1 MNIRLALSPL
11 ALAIGGALT
20 AVATVSNV
28 MAAEEITV
36 DETLQVIGHQ
46 YEGYAEHMPQS
57 GTKTD
62 VEWLDVPQ
70 AVSVVTKTEMED
82 RGAVRLVDAL
92 DGVAGVNNTLG
103 EGSRDQFVIRGFDAL
118 NDMYRDGM
126 RDDGTLQSYRSLANI
141 ERVEVVK
148 GPAGA
153 LYGRGSAGGII
164 NLVTKRANGDNFT
177 HVNGSVGSNNLF
189 VGQVDSSMA
198 LSDKVSGRINVESR
212 QSDSYVDHVDSND
225 FFIAPTIRVL
235 PADGHTIDLDV
246 EYAHQE
252 LVPYR
257 GVPSKNGKPVD
268 VSESTFYGGTNDY
281 QESDSIRVGFNYE
294 WLLNSEW
301 AWTNRAAYN
310 HIELEQ
316 KGTRQDKMAV
326 TGNEVKQTVNN
337 LGYDPRT
344 TTTLQSEL
352 VWETGSNQMMIG
364 ADYNQVNIDLISA
377 LVRDQDLPPKDI
389 YNPVAGPT
397 PNPGFKPSRDNT
409 TTTTGIYIQDV
420 YTFGDLSVIGNV
432 RYDSM
437 ELEQQK
443 AGSAKENLDD
453 DKVSYRGGL
462 VYRINDD
469 MSVYASLA
477 RSWQLPYSGIY
488 INPKLAEFFHTDLK
502 EIGAKAYLL
511 DNALMLNAAVFQID
525 QEQPET
531 NIDGDVVNKIEA
543 RHQGIELEAR
553 GQFTEQWDISVGY
566 SYLDAENKETGKKP
580 NDVSDHLFS
589 LWSTY
594 QLDDNW
600 RLGGG
605 VKYVGDRYAG
615 NDEAVALGDYTTVDL
630 MAAYTTGRH
639 KVQANA
645 YNVLNEKYIL
655 GATNGTSGTNQ
666 IGYGAPAEFMLSY
679 GYQF

>member
-1 MNIRLALSPL
+1 MNKLLTLTPL
-11 ALAIGGALT
+11 AVAIGSSLVVPS
-20 AVATVSNV
+20 AVAS
-28 MAAEEITV
+28 EETNSTPSAT
-36 DETLQVIGHQ
+36 ETIQVYGHQ

-70 AVSVVTKTEMED
+70 AVSVVTKTEMQD

-103 EGSRDQFVIRGFDAL
+103 EGSRDQFMIRGFDSL

-126 RDDGTLQSYRSLANI
+126 RDDGTLQSYRSLANV
-141 ERVEVVK
+141 ERVEIVK

-177 HVNGSVGSNNLF
+177 HVKGSVGSNSQY

-198 LSDKVSGRINVESR
+198 FSDKVNGRINLEYR
-212 QSDSYVDHVDSND
+212 QADSYVDHVDSND

-235 PADGHTIDLDV
+235 PADGHTIDIDV

-268 VSESTFYGGTNDY
+268 LPVSTYFGGTNDY
-281 QESDSIRVGFNYE
+281 QESDSLRVAVDYE
-294 WLLNSEW
+294 WRLNDQW
-301 AWTNRAAYN
+301 VWNNRAAFN

-316 KGTRQDKMAV
+316 KGTRQGKV
-326 TGNEVKQTVNN
+326 TGNEVSQTVNN
-337 LGYDPRT
+337 FGYDPRT

-352 VWETGSNQMMIG
+352 IWETNDNQLMLG
-364 ADYNQVNIDLISA
+364 ADFNQIDIDLTLAS
-377 LVRDQDLPPKDI
+377 DKTLPPQNI
-389 YNPVAGPT
+389 YNPVVGPT
-397 PNPGFKPSRDNT
+397 PDPGFKPFRDNT
-409 TTTTGIYIQDV
+409 TTTTGVYVQDV
-420 YTFGDLSVIGNV
+420 YTWGDLSLIGNV

-437 ELEQQK
+437 DLEQQK
-443 AGSAKENLDD
+443 AGAGKEKLDD
-453 DKVSYRGGL
+453 DKVSYRTGL
-462 VYRINDD
+462 VYRINYDT
-469 MSVYASLA
+469 SVYASLA
-477 RSWQLPYSGIY
+477 RSWQLPYAGIY

-502 EIGAKAYLL
+502 EVGAKAYLL
-511 DNALMLNAAVFQID
+511 DNALMLNAALFQID
-525 QEQPET
+525 QEQPQT
-531 NIDGDVVNKIEA
+531 NVDGDVIDKIEV

-553 GQFTEQWDISVGY
+553 GQITKQWDISVGY
-566 SYLDAENKETGKKP
+566 SYLDAEDKATGKKP

-639 KVQANA
+639 KIQANA
-645 YNVLNEKYIL
+645 YNILDEKYIL
-655 GATNGTSGTNQ
+655 GATNGTSGLNQ

>member
-1 MNIRLALSPL
+1 MNIRMPLSPL
-11 ALAIGGALT
+11 ALAIGGVLASVTVVPAVT
-20 AVATVSNV
+20 AKEQVVA
-28 MAAEEITV
+28 

-164 NLVTKRANGDNFT
+164 NLVIKRANGDNFT
-177 HVNGSVGSNNLF
+177 SVKGSVGSNSQF
-189 VGQVDSSMA
+189 VGQLDSSMA
-198 LSDKVSGRINVESR
+198 FSDKVNGRINVEHR
-212 QSDSYVDHVDSND
+212 QADSYVDHVDSND
-225 FFIAPTIRVL
+225 FFIAPTIRVM
-235 PADGHTIDLDV
+235 PSDGHTIDLDV

-257 GVPSKNGKPVD
+257 GVPSKDGKPVD

-281 QESDSIRVGFNYE
+281 QESDSLRVAINYE
-294 WLLNSEW
+294 WRLNSDW
-301 AWTNRAAYN
+301 VWTNRAAYN

-316 KGTRQDKMAV
+316 KGTRQGTV
-326 TGNEVKQTVNN
+326 TGDQVSQTVNN
-337 LGYDPRT
+337 FGYDPRT

-352 VWETGSNQMMIG
+352 VWETDTNQMMIG
-364 ADYNQVNIDLISA
+364 ADFNQINIDLVLAS
-377 LVRDQDLPPKDI
+377 DKTLPSQDI
-389 YNPVAGPT
+389 YNPVVGPT
-397 PNPGFKPSRDNT
+397 PDPGFKPFRDNT
-409 TTTTGIYIQDV
+409 TTTTGVYVQDV
-420 YTFGDLSVIGNV
+420 YTLGDLSLIGNV

-453 DKVSYRGGL
+453 NKVSYRGGL
-462 VYRINDD
+462 VYRLTDD

-488 INPKLAEFFHTDLK
+488 INPKLAEFFHTDLQ

-511 DNALMLNAAVFQID
+511 DNALMLNAAIFQID
-525 QEQPET
+525 QEQPQTDT
-531 NIDGDVVNKIEA
+531 NGDVISKIEA
-543 RHQGIELEAR
+543 RHKGIELEAR
-553 GQFTEQWDISVGY
+553 GQITTQWDVSVGY
-566 SYLDAENKETGKKP
+566 SYLDAEDKDTGKKP

-594 QLDDNW
+594 QLDENW

-615 NDEAVALGDYTTVDL
+615 NNEAVALGDYTTVDL

-645 YNVLNEKYIL
+645 YNIFDEKYIL

>member
-28 MAAEEITV
+28 MAAEEVTV

-126 RDDGTLQSYRSLANI
+126 RDDGTLQSYLSLANI

-198 LSDKVSGRINVESR
+198 FSDKVSGRINVESR

-235 PADGHTIDLDV
+235 PAEGHTIDLDV

-281 QESDSIRVGFNYE
+281 QESDSIRVGVNYE

-316 KGTRQDKMAV
+316 KGTRQGTV
-326 TGNEVKQTVNN
+326 TGDQVSQTVNN
-337 LGYDPRT
+337 FGYDPRT

-352 VWETGSNQMMIG
+352 VWETDSNQMMIG
-364 ADYNQVNIDLISA
+364 ADYNQINIDLTLAS
-377 LVRDQDLPPKDI
+377 DKTLPSKDI

-397 PNPGFKPSRDNT
+397 PDPGFKPFRDNT
-409 TTTTGIYIQDV
+409 TTTTGVYIQDV

-453 DKVSYRGGL
+453 NKASYRGGL
-462 VYRINDD
+462 VYRLNND

-502 EIGAKAYLL
+502 EVGAKAYLL

-645 YNVLNEKYIL
+645 YNVLNEEYIL

>member
-1 MNIRLALSPL
+1 MNNLLTLTPL
-11 ALAIGGALT
+11 AVAISSSLVVPS
-20 AVATVSNV
+20 AVAT
-28 MAAEEITV
+28 EEPNLTSSAT
-36 DETLQVIGHQ
+36 ETIHIYGHQ

-70 AVSVVTKTEMED
+70 AVSVVTKTEMQD

-103 EGSRDQFVIRGFDAL
+103 EGSRDQFMIRGFDSL

-126 RDDGTLQSYRSLANI
+126 RDDGTLQSYRSLANV
-141 ERVEVVK
+141 ERVEIVK

-164 NLVTKRANGDNFT
+164 NLVTKRATGKKFT
-177 HVNGSVGSNNLF
+177 HVKGSVGSNSQY
-189 VGQVDSSMA
+189 VGQLDNSMVF
-198 LSDKVSGRINVESR
+198 SDKLNGRINLEYR
-212 QSDSYVDHVDSND
+212 QADSYVDHVDSND

-235 PADGHTIDLDV
+235 PAKDHTIDIDV

-268 VSESTFYGGTNDY
+268 LPITSYFGGTNDY
-281 QESDSIRVGFNYE
+281 QELDSLRVAVDYKWRLNDQWE
-294 WLLNSEW
+294 WN
-301 AWTNRAAYN
+301 NRAAFN

-316 KGTRQDKMAV
+316 KGTRQGKV
-326 TGNEVKQTVNN
+326 TSNEVSQTVNN
-337 LGYDPRT
+337 FGYDPRT

-352 VWETGSNQMMIG
+352 VWETNDNQLMLG
-364 ADYNQVNIDLISA
+364 ADFNQINIDLTLA
-377 LVRDQDLPPKDI
+377 NDKTLPPQNI
-389 YNPVAGPT
+389 YNPVVGPT
-397 PNPGFKPSRDNT
+397 PDPGFKAFRDNT
-409 TTTTGIYIQDV
+409 TTTTGVYVQDV
-420 YTFGDLSVIGNV
+420 YMWGDLSLIGNI

-437 ELEQQK
+437 DLEQQK
-443 AGSAKENLDD
+443 AGAGKDKLDD
-453 DKVSYRGGL
+453 DKVSYRAGL
-462 VYRINDD
+462 VYRINYDT
-469 MSVYASLA
+469 SVYASLA
-477 RSWQLPYSGIY
+477 RSWQLPYAGTFID
-488 INPKLAEFFHTDLK
+488 PKLAEFFHTDLR
-502 EIGAKAYLL
+502 EVGAKAYLL
-511 DNALMLNAAVFQID
+511 DNALMLNTALFQID
-525 QEQPET
+525 QAQPQT
-531 NIDGDVVNKIEA
+531 NVDGDVIDKIEV

-553 GQFTEQWDISVGY
+553 GQITKQWNISVGY
-566 SYLDAENKETGKKP
+566 SYLDAEDKATSKKP
-580 NDVSDHLFS
+580 NDVSEQLFS

-615 NDEAVALGDYTTVDL
+615 NDEAVALGDYTTMDL
-630 MAAYTTGRH
+630 MVAYTSGRH
-639 KVQANA
+639 KIQVNA
-645 YNVLNEKYIL
+645 YNILDEKYIL
-655 GATNGTSGTNQ
+655 GATNGTSGLNQ

-679 GYQF
+679 GYQL

>member
-1 MNIRLALSPL
+1 MNKLLTLTPL
-11 ALAIGGALT
+11 AVAIGSSLVVPS
-20 AVATVSNV
+20 AVAS
-28 MAAEEITV
+28 EETNSTPSAT
-36 DETLQVIGHQ
+36 ETIQVYGHQ

-70 AVSVVTKTEMED
+70 AVSVVTKTEMQD

-103 EGSRDQFVIRGFDAL
+103 EGSRDQFMIRGFDSL

-126 RDDGTLQSYRSLANI
+126 RDDGTLQSYRSLANV
-141 ERVEVVK
+141 ERVEIVK

-164 NLVTKRANGDNFT
+164 NLVTKRANGENFT
-177 HVNGSVGSNNLF
+177 HVKGSVGSNSQY

-198 LSDKVSGRINVESR
+198 FSDKVNGRINLEYR
-212 QSDSYVDHVDSND
+212 QADSYVDHVDSND

-235 PADGHTIDLDV
+235 PADGHTIDIDV

-268 VSESTFYGGTNDY
+268 LPVSTYFGGTNDY
-281 QESDSIRVGFNYE
+281 QESDSLRVAVDYE
-294 WLLNSEW
+294 WRLNDQW
-301 AWTNRAAYN
+301 VWNNRAAFN

-316 KGTRQDKMAV
+316 KGTRQGKV
-326 TGNEVKQTVNN
+326 TGNEVSQTVNN
-337 LGYDPRT
+337 FGYDPRT

-352 VWETGSNQMMIG
+352 IWETNDNQLMLG
-364 ADYNQVNIDLISA
+364 ADFNQIDIDLTLAS
-377 LVRDQDLPPKDI
+377 DKTLPPQNI
-389 YNPVAGPT
+389 YNPVVGPT
-397 PNPGFKPSRDNT
+397 PDPGFKPFRDNT
-409 TTTTGIYIQDV
+409 TTTTGVYVQDV
-420 YTFGDLSVIGNV
+420 YTWGDLSVIGNV

-443 AGSAKENLDD
+443 AGSGKEKLDD
-453 DKVSYRGGL
+453 DKVSYRAGL
-462 VYRINDD
+462 VYRINYDT
-469 MSVYASLA
+469 SVYASLA
-477 RSWQLPYSGIY
+477 RSWQLPYAGIY

-502 EIGAKAYLL
+502 EVGAKAYLL
-511 DNALMLNAAVFQID
+511 DNALMMNAALFQID
-525 QEQPET
+525 QEQPQT
-531 NIDGDVVNKIEA
+531 NVDGDVIDKIEV

-553 GQFTEQWDISVGY
+553 GQITKQWDISVGY
-566 SYLDAENKETGKKP
+566 SYLDAEDKATGKKP

-639 KVQANA
+639 KIQANA
-645 YNVLNEKYIL
+645 YNILDEKYIL
-655 GATNGTSGTNQ
+655 GATNGTSGLNQ

>member
-1 MNIRLALSPL
+1 MNKLLTLTPL
-11 ALAIGGALT
+11 AVAIGSSLVVPS
-20 AVATVSNV
+20 AVAS
-28 MAAEEITV
+28 EETNSTPSAT
-36 DETLQVIGHQ
+36 ETIQVYGHQ

-70 AVSVVTKTEMED
+70 AVSVVTKTEMQD

-103 EGSRDQFVIRGFDAL
+103 EGSRDQFMIRGFDSL

-126 RDDGTLQSYRSLANI
+126 RDDGTLQSYRSLANV
-141 ERVEVVK
+141 ERVEIVK

-177 HVNGSVGSNNLF
+177 HVKGSVGSNSQY

-198 LSDKVSGRINVESR
+198 FSDKVNGRINLEYR
-212 QSDSYVDHVDSND
+212 QADSYVDHVDSND

-235 PADGHTIDLDV
+235 PADGHTIDIDV

-268 VSESTFYGGTNDY
+268 LLVSTYFGGTNDY
-281 QESDSIRVGFNYE
+281 QESDSLRVAVDYE
-294 WLLNSEW
+294 WRLNDQW
-301 AWTNRAAYN
+301 VWNNRAAFN

-316 KGTRQDKMAV
+316 KGTRQGKV
-326 TGNEVKQTVNN
+326 TGNEVAQTVNN
-337 LGYDPRT
+337 FGYDPRT

-352 VWETGSNQMMIG
+352 IWETNDNQLMLG
-364 ADYNQVNIDLISA
+364 ADFNQIDIDLTLAS
-377 LVRDQDLPPKDI
+377 DKTLPPQNI
-389 YNPVAGPT
+389 YNPVVGPT
-397 PNPGFKPSRDNT
+397 PDPGFKPFRDNT
-409 TTTTGIYIQDV
+409 TTTTGVYVQDV
-420 YTFGDLSVIGNV
+420 YTWGDLSVIGNV

-443 AGSAKENLDD
+443 AGSGKEKLDD
-453 DKVSYRGGL
+453 DKVSYRAGL
-462 VYRINDD
+462 VYRINYGT
-469 MSVYASLA
+469 SVYASLA
-477 RSWQLPYSGIY
+477 RSWQLPYAGIY

-502 EIGAKAYLL
+502 EVGAKAYLL
-511 DNALMLNAAVFQID
+511 DNALMLNAALFQID
-525 QEQPET
+525 QEQPQT
-531 NIDGDVVNKIEA
+531 NVDGDVIDKIEV

-553 GQFTEQWDISVGY
+553 GQITKQWDISVGY
-566 SYLDAENKETGKKP
+566 SYLDAEDKATGKKP

-639 KVQANA
+639 KIQANA
-645 YNVLNEKYIL
+645 YNILDEKYIL
-655 GATNGTSGTNQ
+655 GATNGTSGLNQ

>member
-1 MNIRLALSPL
+1 MNKLLTLTPL
-11 ALAIGGALT
+11 AVAIGSSLVVPS
-20 AVATVSNV
+20 AVAS
-28 MAAEEITV
+28 EETNSTLSAI
-36 DETLQVIGHQ
+36 ETIQVYGHQ

-70 AVSVVTKTEMED
+70 AVSVVTKTEMQD

-103 EGSRDQFVIRGFDAL
+103 EGSRDQFMIRGFDSL

-126 RDDGTLQSYRSLANI
+126 RDDGTLQSYRSLANV
-141 ERVEVVK
+141 ERVEIVK

-164 NLVTKRANGDNFT
+164 NLVTKRANGENFT
-177 HVNGSVGSNNLF
+177 HVKGRVGSNSQY

-198 LSDKVSGRINVESR
+198 FSDKVNGRINLEYR
-212 QSDSYVDHVDSND
+212 QADSYVDHVDSND

-235 PADGHTIDLDV
+235 PADGHTIDIDV

-268 VSESTFYGGTNDY
+268 LPVSTYFGGTNDY
-281 QESDSIRVGFNYE
+281 QESDSLRVAVDYE
-294 WLLNSEW
+294 WRLNDQW
-301 AWTNRAAYN
+301 VWNNRAAFN

-316 KGTRQDKMAV
+316 KGTRQGKV
-326 TGNEVKQTVNN
+326 TGNEVSQTVNN
-337 LGYDPRT
+337 FGYDPRT

-352 VWETGSNQMMIG
+352 IWETNDNQLMLG
-364 ADYNQVNIDLISA
+364 ADFNQIDIDLTLAS
-377 LVRDQDLPPKDI
+377 DKTLPPQNI
-389 YNPVAGPT
+389 YNPVVGPT
-397 PNPGFKPSRDNT
+397 PDPGFKPFRDNT
-409 TTTTGIYIQDV
+409 TTTTGVYVQDV
-420 YTFGDLSVIGNV
+420 YTWGDLSVIGNV

-437 ELEQQK
+437 DLEQQK
-443 AGSAKENLDD
+443 AGAGKEKLDD
-453 DKVSYRGGL
+453 DKVSYRAGL
-462 VYRINDD
+462 VYRINYDT
-469 MSVYASLA
+469 SVYASLA
-477 RSWQLPYSGIY
+477 RSWQLPYAGIY

-502 EIGAKAYLL
+502 EVGAKAYLL
-511 DNALMLNAAVFQID
+511 DNALMLNAALFQID
-525 QEQPET
+525 QEQPQT
-531 NIDGDVVNKIEA
+531 NVDGDVIDKIEV

-553 GQFTEQWDISVGY
+553 GQITKQWDISVGY
-566 SYLDAENKETGKKP
+566 SYLDAEDKATGKKP

-639 KVQANA
+639 KIQANA
-645 YNVLNEKYIL
+645 YNILDEKYIL
-655 GATNGTSGTNQ
+655 GATNGTSGLNQ

>member
-1 MNIRLALSPL
+1 MNKLLTLTPL
-11 ALAIGGALT
+11 AVAIGSSLVVPS
-20 AVATVSNV
+20 AVAS
-28 MAAEEITV
+28 EETNSTPSAT
-36 DETLQVIGHQ
+36 ETIQVYGHQ

-70 AVSVVTKTEMED
+70 AVSVVTKTEMQD

-103 EGSRDQFVIRGFDAL
+103 EGSRDQFMIRGFDSL

-126 RDDGTLQSYRSLANI
+126 RDDGTLQSYRSLANV
-141 ERVEVVK
+141 ERVEIVK

-177 HVNGSVGSNNLF
+177 HVKGSVGSNSQY

-198 LSDKVSGRINVESR
+198 FSDKVNGRINLEYR
-212 QSDSYVDHVDSND
+212 QADSYVDHVDSND

-235 PADGHTIDLDV
+235 PADGHTIDIDV

-268 VSESTFYGGTNDY
+268 LPVSTYFGGTNDY
-281 QESDSIRVGFNYE
+281 QESDSLRVAVDYE
-294 WLLNSEW
+294 WRLNDQW
-301 AWTNRAAYN
+301 VWNNRAAFN

-316 KGTRQDKMAV
+316 KGTRQGKV
-326 TGNEVKQTVNN
+326 TGNEVSQTVNN
-337 LGYDPRT
+337 FGYDPRT

-352 VWETGSNQMMIG
+352 IWETNDNQLMLG
-364 ADYNQVNIDLISA
+364 ADFNQIDIDLTLAS
-377 LVRDQDLPPKDI
+377 DKTLPPQNI
-389 YNPVAGPT
+389 YNPVVGPT
-397 PNPGFKPSRDNT
+397 PDPGFKPFRDNT
-409 TTTTGIYIQDV
+409 TTTTGVYVQDV
-420 YTFGDLSVIGNV
+420 YTWGDLSLIGNV

-443 AGSAKENLDD
+443 AGSGKEKLDD
-453 DKVSYRGGL
+453 DKVSYRAGL
-462 VYRINDD
+462 VYRINYDT
-469 MSVYASLA
+469 SVYASLA
-477 RSWQLPYSGIY
+477 RSWQLPYAGIY

-502 EIGAKAYLL
+502 EVGAKAYLL
-511 DNALMLNAAVFQID
+511 DNALMLNAALFQID
-525 QEQPET
+525 QEQPQT
-531 NIDGDVVNKIEA
+531 NVDGDVIDKIEV

-553 GQFTEQWDISVGY
+553 GQITKQWDISVGY
-566 SYLDAENKETGKKP
+566 SYLDASDKATGKKP

-639 KVQANA
+639 KIQANA
-645 YNVLNEKYIL
+645 YNILDEKYIL
-655 GATNGTSGTNQ
+655 GATNGTSGLNQ

>member
-20 AVATVSNV
+20 VVATVSNV
-28 MAAEEITV
+28 MAAEEVTV

-235 PADGHTIDLDV
+235 PAEGHTIDLDV

-281 QESDSIRVGFNYE
+281 QESDSIRVGVNYE

-316 KGTRQDKMAV
+316 KGTRQGTV
-326 TGNEVKQTVNN
+326 TGNEVSQTVNN
-337 LGYDPRT
+337 FGYDPRT

-352 VWETGSNQMMIG
+352 VWETDSNQMMIG
-364 ADYNQVNIDLISA
+364 ADYNQINIDLTLAS
-377 LVRDQDLPPKDI
+377 DKTLPPKDI

-397 PNPGFKPSRDNT
+397 PDPGFKPFRDNT
-409 TTTTGIYIQDV
+409 TTTTGVYIQDV

-462 VYRINDD
+462 VYRINND

-566 SYLDAENKETGKKP
+566 SYLDAENKETDKKP

>member
-1 MNIRLALSPL
+1 MNKLLTLTPL
-11 ALAIGGALT
+11 AVAIGSSLVVPS
-20 AVATVSNV
+20 AVAS
-28 MAAEEITV
+28 EETNSTPSAT
-36 DETLQVIGHQ
+36 ETIQVYGHQ

-70 AVSVVTKTEMED
+70 AVSVVTKTEMQD

-103 EGSRDQFVIRGFDAL
+103 EGSRDQFMIRGFDSL

-126 RDDGTLQSYRSLANI
+126 RDDGTLQSYRSLANV
-141 ERVEVVK
+141 ERVEIVK

-177 HVNGSVGSNNLF
+177 HVKGSVGSNSQY

-198 LSDKVSGRINVESR
+198 FSDKVNGRINLEYR
-212 QSDSYVDHVDSND
+212 QADSYVDHVDSND

-235 PADGHTIDLDV
+235 PADGHTIDIDV

-268 VSESTFYGGTNDY
+268 LPVSTYFGGTNDY
-281 QESDSIRVGFNYE
+281 QESDSLRVAVDYE
-294 WLLNSEW
+294 WRLSDQWVWN
-301 AWTNRAAYN
+301 NRAAFN

-316 KGTRQDKMAV
+316 KGTRQGKV
-326 TGNEVKQTVNN
+326 TGNEVSQTVNN
-337 LGYDPRT
+337 FGYDPRT

-352 VWETGSNQMMIG
+352 IWETNDNQLMLG
-364 ADYNQVNIDLISA
+364 ADFNQIDIDLTLAS
-377 LVRDQDLPPKDI
+377 DKTLPPQNI
-389 YNPVAGPT
+389 YNPVVGST
-397 PNPGFKPSRDNT
+397 PDPGFKPFRDNT
-409 TTTTGIYIQDV
+409 TTTTGVYVQDV
-420 YTFGDLSVIGNV
+420 YTWGDLSLIGNV

-443 AGSAKENLDD
+443 AGSGKEKLDD
-453 DKVSYRGGL
+453 DKVSYRAGL
-462 VYRINDD
+462 VYRINYDT
-469 MSVYASLA
+469 SVYASLA
-477 RSWQLPYSGIY
+477 RSWQLPYAGIY

-502 EIGAKAYLL
+502 EVGAKAYLL
-511 DNALMLNAAVFQID
+511 DNALMLNAALFQID
-525 QEQPET
+525 QEQPQT
-531 NIDGDVVNKIEA
+531 NVDGDVIGKIEV

-553 GQFTEQWDISVGY
+553 GQITKQWDISVGY
-566 SYLDAENKETGKKP
+566 SYLDAEDKATGKKP

-639 KVQANA
+639 KIQANA
-645 YNVLNEKYIL
+645 YNILDEKYIL
-655 GATNGTSGTNQ
+655 GATNGTSGLNQ

>member
-1 MNIRLALSPL
+1 MNKLLTLTPL
-11 ALAIGGALT
+11 AVAIGSSLVVPS
-20 AVATVSNV
+20 AVAS
-28 MAAEEITV
+28 EETNSTPSAT
-36 DETLQVIGHQ
+36 ETIQVYGHQ

-70 AVSVVTKTEMED
+70 AVSVVTKTEMQD

-103 EGSRDQFVIRGFDAL
+103 EGSRDQFMIRGFDSL

-126 RDDGTLQSYRSLANI
+126 RDDGTLQSYRSLANV
-141 ERVEVVK
+141 ERVEIVK

-164 NLVTKRANGDNFT
+164 NLVTKRANGENFT
-177 HVNGSVGSNNLF
+177 HVKGSVGSNSQY

-198 LSDKVSGRINVESR
+198 FSDKVNGRINLEYR
-212 QSDSYVDHVDSND
+212 QADSYVDHVDSND

-235 PADGHTIDLDV
+235 PADGHTIDIDV

-268 VSESTFYGGTNDY
+268 LPVSTYFGGTNDY
-281 QESDSIRVGFNYE
+281 QESDSLRVAVDYE
-294 WLLNSEW
+294 WRLNDQW
-301 AWTNRAAYN
+301 VWNNRAAFN

-316 KGTRQDKMAV
+316 KGTRQGKV
-326 TGNEVKQTVNN
+326 TGNEVSQTVNN
-337 LGYDPRT
+337 FGYDPRT

-352 VWETGSNQMMIG
+352 IWETNDNQLMLG
-364 ADYNQVNIDLISA
+364 ADFNQIDIDLTLAS
-377 LVRDQDLPPKDI
+377 DKMLPPQNI
-389 YNPVAGPT
+389 YNPVVGPT
-397 PNPGFKPSRDNT
+397 PDPGFKPFRDNT
-409 TTTTGIYIQDV
+409 TTTTGVYVQDV
-420 YTFGDLSVIGNV
+420 YTWGDLSVIGNV

-437 ELEQQK
+437 DLEQQK
-443 AGSAKENLDD
+443 AGAGKEKLDD
-453 DKVSYRGGL
+453 DKVSYRTGL
-462 VYRINDD
+462 VYRINYDT
-469 MSVYASLA
+469 SVYASLA
-477 RSWQLPYSGIY
+477 RSWQLPYAGIY

-502 EIGAKAYLL
+502 EVGAKAYLL
-511 DNALMLNAAVFQID
+511 DNALMLNAALFQID
-525 QEQPET
+525 QEQPQT
-531 NIDGDVVNKIEA
+531 NVDGDVIDKIEV

-553 GQFTEQWDISVGY
+553 GQITKQWDISVGY
-566 SYLDAENKETGKKP
+566 SYLDAEDKATGKKP

-639 KVQANA
+639 KIQANA
-645 YNVLNEKYIL
+645 YNILDEKYIL
-655 GATNGTSGTNQ
+655 GATNGTSGLNQ

>member
-1 MNIRLALSPL
+1 MNKLLTLTPL
-11 ALAIGGALT
+11 AVAIGSSLVVPS
-20 AVATVSNV
+20 AVAS
-28 MAAEEITV
+28 EETNSTPSAT
-36 DETLQVIGHQ
+36 ETIQVYGHQ

-70 AVSVVTKTEMED
+70 AVSVVTKTEMQD

-103 EGSRDQFVIRGFDAL
+103 EGSRDQFMIRGFDSL

-126 RDDGTLQSYRSLANI
+126 RDDGTLQSYRSLANV
-141 ERVEVVK
+141 ERVEIVK
-148 GPAGA
+148 GSAGA

-164 NLVTKRANGDNFT
+164 NLVTKRANGENFT
-177 HVNGSVGSNNLF
+177 HVKGSVGSNSQY

-198 LSDKVSGRINVESR
+198 FSDKVNGRINLEYR
-212 QSDSYVDHVDSND
+212 QADSYVDHVDSND

-235 PADGHTIDLDV
+235 PADGHTIDIDV

-268 VSESTFYGGTNDY
+268 LPVSTYFGGTNDY
-281 QESDSIRVGFNYE
+281 QESDSLRVAVDYE
-294 WLLNSEW
+294 WRLNDQW
-301 AWTNRAAYN
+301 VWNNRAAFN

-316 KGTRQDKMAV
+316 KGTRQGKV
-326 TGNEVKQTVNN
+326 TGNEVSQTVNN
-337 LGYDPRT
+337 FGYDPRT

-352 VWETGSNQMMIG
+352 IWETNDNQLMLG
-364 ADYNQVNIDLISA
+364 ADFNQIDIDLTLAS
-377 LVRDQDLPPKDI
+377 DKTLPPQNI
-389 YNPVAGPT
+389 YNPVVGPT
-397 PNPGFKPSRDNT
+397 PDPGFKPFRDNT
-409 TTTTGIYIQDV
+409 TTTTGVYVQDV
-420 YTFGDLSVIGNV
+420 YTWGDLSVIGNV

-443 AGSAKENLDD
+443 AGSGKEKLDD
-453 DKVSYRGGL
+453 DKVSYRAGL
-462 VYRINDD
+462 VYRINYDT
-469 MSVYASLA
+469 SVYASLA
-477 RSWQLPYSGIY
+477 RSWQLPYAGIY

-502 EIGAKAYLL
+502 EVGTKAYLL
-511 DNALMLNAAVFQID
+511 DNALMLNAALFQID
-525 QEQPET
+525 QEQPQT
-531 NIDGDVVNKIEA
+531 NVDGDVIDKIEV

-553 GQFTEQWDISVGY
+553 GQITKQWDISVGY
-566 SYLDAENKETGKKP
+566 SYLDAEDKATGKKP

-639 KVQANA
+639 KIQANA
-645 YNVLNEKYIL
+645 YNILDEKYIL
-655 GATNGTSGTNQ
+655 GATNGTSGLNQ

>member
-1 MNIRLALSPL
+1 MNKLLTLTPL
-11 ALAIGGALT
+11 AVAIGSSLVVLS
-20 AVATVSNV
+20 AVAS
-28 MAAEEITV
+28 EETNSTPSAT
-36 DETLQVIGHQ
+36 ETIQVYGHQ

-70 AVSVVTKTEMED
+70 AVSVVTKTEMQD

-103 EGSRDQFVIRGFDAL
+103 EGSRDQFMIRGFDSL

-126 RDDGTLQSYRSLANI
+126 RDDGTLQSYRSLANV
-141 ERVEVVK
+141 ERVEIVK

-177 HVNGSVGSNNLF
+177 HVKGSVGSNSQY

-198 LSDKVSGRINVESR
+198 FSDKVNGRINLEYR
-212 QSDSYVDHVDSND
+212 QADSYVDHVDSND

-235 PADGHTIDLDV
+235 PADGHTIDIDV

-268 VSESTFYGGTNDY
+268 LPVSTYFGGTNDY
-281 QESDSIRVGFNYE
+281 QESDSLRVAVDYE
-294 WLLNSEW
+294 WRLNDQW
-301 AWTNRAAYN
+301 VWNNRAAFN

-316 KGTRQDKMAV
+316 KGTRQGKV
-326 TGNEVKQTVNN
+326 TGNEVSQTVNN
-337 LGYDPRT
+337 FGYDPRT

-352 VWETGSNQMMIG
+352 IWETNDNQLMLG
-364 ADYNQVNIDLISA
+364 ADFNQIDIDLTLAS
-377 LVRDQDLPPKDI
+377 DKTLPPQNI
-389 YNPVAGPT
+389 YNPVVGPT
-397 PNPGFKPSRDNT
+397 PDPGFKPFRDNT
-409 TTTTGIYIQDV
+409 TTTTGVYVQDV
-420 YTFGDLSVIGNV
+420 YTWGDLSLIGNV

-443 AGSAKENLDD
+443 AGSGKEKLDD
-453 DKVSYRGGL
+453 DKVSYRAGL
-462 VYRINDD
+462 VYRINYDT
-469 MSVYASLA
+469 SVYASLA
-477 RSWQLPYSGIY
+477 RSWQLPYAGIY

-502 EIGAKAYLL
+502 EVGAKAYLL
-511 DNALMLNAAVFQID
+511 DNALMLNAALFQID
-525 QEQPET
+525 QEQPQT
-531 NIDGDVVNKIEA
+531 NVDGDVIDKIEV

-553 GQFTEQWDISVGY
+553 GQITKQWDISVGY
-566 SYLDAENKETGKKP
+566 SYLDAEDKATGKKP

-639 KVQANA
+639 KIQANA
-645 YNVLNEKYIL
+645 YNILDEKYIL
-655 GATNGTSGTNQ
+655 GATNGTSGLNQ

>member
-1 MNIRLALSPL
+1 MNKLLTLTPL
-11 ALAIGGALT
+11 AVAIGSSLVVPS
-20 AVATVSNV
+20 AVAS
-28 MAAEEITV
+28 EETNSTPSAT
-36 DETLQVIGHQ
+36 ETIQVYGHQ

-70 AVSVVTKTEMED
+70 AVSVVTKTEMQD

-103 EGSRDQFVIRGFDAL
+103 EGSRDQFMIRGFDSL

-126 RDDGTLQSYRSLANI
+126 RDDGTLQSYRSLANV
-141 ERVEVVK
+141 ERVEIVK

-164 NLVTKRANGDNFT
+164 NLVTKRANGENFT
-177 HVNGSVGSNNLF
+177 HVKGSVGSNSQY

-198 LSDKVSGRINVESR
+198 FSDKVNGRINLEYR
-212 QSDSYVDHVDSND
+212 QADSYVDHVDSND

-235 PADGHTIDLDV
+235 PADGHTIDIDV

-268 VSESTFYGGTNDY
+268 LPVSTYFGGTNDY
-281 QESDSIRVGFNYE
+281 QESDSLRVAVDYE
-294 WLLNSEW
+294 WRLNDQW
-301 AWTNRAAYN
+301 VWNNRAAFN

-316 KGTRQDKMAV
+316 KGTRQGKV
-326 TGNEVKQTVNN
+326 TGNEVSQTVNN
-337 LGYDPRT
+337 FGYDPRT

-352 VWETGSNQMMIG
+352 IWETNDNQLMLG
-364 ADYNQVNIDLISA
+364 ADFNQIDIDLTLAS
-377 LVRDQDLPPKDI
+377 DKTLPPQNI
-389 YNPVAGPT
+389 YNPVVGPT
-397 PNPGFKPSRDNT
+397 PDPGFKPFRDNT
-409 TTTTGIYIQDV
+409 TTTTGVYVQDV
-420 YTFGDLSVIGNV
+420 YTWGDLSLIGNV

-443 AGSAKENLDD
+443 AGSGKEKLDD
-453 DKVSYRGGL
+453 DKVSYRAGL
-462 VYRINDD
+462 VYRINYDT
-469 MSVYASLA
+469 SVYASLA
-477 RSWQLPYSGIY
+477 RSWQLPYAGIY

-502 EIGAKAYLL
+502 EVGAKAYLL
-511 DNALMLNAAVFQID
+511 DNALMLNAALFQID
-525 QEQPET
+525 QEQPQT
-531 NIDGDVVNKIEA
+531 NVDGDVIDKIEV

-553 GQFTEQWDISVGY
+553 GQITKQWDISVGY
-566 SYLDAENKETGKKP
+566 SYLDAEDEATGKKP

-639 KVQANA
+639 KIQANA
-645 YNVLNEKYIL
+645 YNILDEKYIL
-655 GATNGTSGTNQ
+655 GATNGTSGLNQ

>member
-1 MNIRLALSPL
+1 MNKLLTLTPL
-11 ALAIGGALT
+11 AVAIGSSLVVPS
-20 AVATVSNV
+20 AVAS
-28 MAAEEITV
+28 EETNSTPSAT
-36 DETLQVIGHQ
+36 ETIQVYGHQ

-70 AVSVVTKTEMED
+70 AVSVVTKTEMQD

-103 EGSRDQFVIRGFDAL
+103 EGSRDQFMIRGFDSL

-126 RDDGTLQSYRSLANI
+126 RDDGTLQSYRSLANV
-141 ERVEVVK
+141 ERVEIVK

-177 HVNGSVGSNNLF
+177 HVKGSVGSNSQY

-198 LSDKVSGRINVESR
+198 FSDKVNGRINLEYR
-212 QSDSYVDHVDSND
+212 QADSYVDHVDSND

-235 PADGHTIDLDV
+235 PADGHTIDIDV

-257 GVPSKNGKPVD
+257 GVPSKKGKPVD
-268 VSESTFYGGTNDY
+268 LPVSTYFGGTNDY
-281 QESDSIRVGFNYE
+281 QESDSLRVAVDYE
-294 WLLNSEW
+294 WRLNDQW
-301 AWTNRAAYN
+301 VWNNRAAFN

-316 KGTRQDKMAV
+316 KGTRQGKV
-326 TGNEVKQTVNN
+326 TGNEVSQTVNN
-337 LGYDPRT
+337 FGYDPRT

-352 VWETGSNQMMIG
+352 IWETNDNQLMLG
-364 ADYNQVNIDLISA
+364 ADFNQIDIDLTLAS
-377 LVRDQDLPPKDI
+377 DKTLPPQNI
-389 YNPVAGPT
+389 YNPVVGPT
-397 PNPGFKPSRDNT
+397 PDPGFKPFRDNT
-409 TTTTGIYIQDV
+409 TTTTGVYVQDV
-420 YTFGDLSVIGNV
+420 YTWGDLSLIGNV

-443 AGSAKENLDD
+443 AGSGKEKLDD
-453 DKVSYRGGL
+453 DKVSYRAGL
-462 VYRINDD
+462 VYRINYDT
-469 MSVYASLA
+469 SVYASLA
-477 RSWQLPYSGIY
+477 RSWQLPYAGIY

-502 EIGAKAYLL
+502 EVGAKAYLL
-511 DNALMLNAAVFQID
+511 DNALMLNAALFQID
-525 QEQPET
+525 QEQPQT
-531 NIDGDVVNKIEA
+531 NVDGDVIDKIEV

-553 GQFTEQWDISVGY
+553 GQITKQWDISVGY
-566 SYLDAENKETGKKP
+566 SYLDAEDKATGKKP

-639 KVQANA
+639 KIQANA
-645 YNVLNEKYIL
+645 YNILDEKYIL
-655 GATNGTSGTNQ
+655 GATNGTSGLNQ

>member
-1 MNIRLALSPL
+1 MNKLLTLTPL
-11 ALAIGGALT
+11 AVAIGSSLVVPS
-20 AVATVSNV
+20 AVAS
-28 MAAEEITV
+28 EETNSTPSAT
-36 DETLQVIGHQ
+36 ETIQVYGHQ

-70 AVSVVTKTEMED
+70 AVSVVTKTEMQD

-103 EGSRDQFVIRGFDAL
+103 EGSRDQFMIRGFDSL

-126 RDDGTLQSYRSLANI
+126 RDDGTLQSYRSLANV
-141 ERVEVVK
+141 ERVEIVK

-177 HVNGSVGSNNLF
+177 HVKGSVGSNSQY

-198 LSDKVSGRINVESR
+198 FSDKVNGRINLEYR
-212 QSDSYVDHVDSND
+212 QADSYVDHVDSND

-235 PADGHTIDLDV
+235 PADGHTIDIDV

-268 VSESTFYGGTNDY
+268 LPVSTYFGGTNDY
-281 QESDSIRVGFNYE
+281 QESDSLRVAVDYE
-294 WLLNSEW
+294 WRLNDQW
-301 AWTNRAAYN
+301 VWNNRAAFN

-316 KGTRQDKMAV
+316 KGTRQGKV
-326 TGNEVKQTVNN
+326 TGNEVSQTVNN
-337 LGYDPRT
+337 FGYDPRT

-352 VWETGSNQMMIG
+352 IWETNDNQLMLG
-364 ADYNQVNIDLISA
+364 ADFNQIDIDLTLAS
-377 LVRDQDLPPKDI
+377 DKTLPPQNI
-389 YNPVAGPT
+389 YNPVVGPT
-397 PNPGFKPSRDNT
+397 PDPGFKPFRDNT
-409 TTTTGIYIQDV
+409 TTTTGVYVQDV
-420 YTFGDLSVIGNV
+420 YTWGDLSVIGNV

-437 ELEQQK
+437 DLEQQK
-443 AGSAKENLDD
+443 AGAGKEKLDD
-453 DKVSYRGGL
+453 DKVSYRTGL
-462 VYRINDD
+462 VYRINCDT
-469 MSVYASLA
+469 SVYASLA
-477 RSWQLPYSGIY
+477 RSWQLPYAGIY

-502 EIGAKAYLL
+502 EVGAKAYLL
-511 DNALMLNAAVFQID
+511 DNALMLNAALFQID
-525 QEQPET
+525 QEQPQT
-531 NIDGDVVNKIEA
+531 NVDGDVIDKIEV

-553 GQFTEQWDISVGY
+553 GQITKQWDISVGY
-566 SYLDAENKETGKKP
+566 SYLDAEDKATGKKP

-639 KVQANA
+639 KIQANA
-645 YNVLNEKYIL
+645 YNILDEKYIL
-655 GATNGTSGTNQ
+655 GATNGTSGLNQ

>member
-1 MNIRLALSPL
+1 MDKRLSLSPL

-20 AVATVSNV
+20 VAAGMTNV
-28 MAAEEITV
+28 MAAEQAKV
-36 DETLQVIGHQ
+36 DETVQVIGHQ

-118 NDMYRDGM
+118 NDTYRDGM

-177 HVNGSVGSNNLF
+177 SVKGSVGSNSQF
-189 VGQVDSSMA
+189 VGQLDSSMA
-198 LSDKVSGRINVESR
+198 ISDKVNGRINVEYR
-212 QSDSYVDHVDSND
+212 QADSYVDHVDSND
-225 FFIAPTIRVL
+225 FFIAPTVRL
-235 PADGHTIDLDV
+235 MPSDGHTIDLDV

-281 QESDSIRVGFNYE
+281 QKSDSLRVAVNYE
-294 WLLNSEW
+294 WRLNSDW
-301 AWTNRAAYN
+301 VWTNRAAYN

-316 KGTRQDKMAV
+316 KGTRQGTV
-326 TGNEVKQTVNN
+326 TGDQVSQTVNN
-337 LGYDPRT
+337 FGYDPRT

-352 VWETGSNQMMIG
+352 VWETDSNQMMIG
-364 ADYNQVNIDLISA
+364 ADFNQINIDLVLAS
-377 LVRDQDLPPKDI
+377 DKTLPSQDI
-389 YNPVAGPT
+389 YNPVVGPT
-397 PNPGFKPSRDNT
+397 PDPGFKPFRDNT
-409 TTTTGIYIQDV
+409 TTTTGVYIQDV

-432 RYDSM
+432 RYDAM

-453 DKVSYRGGL
+453 NKVSYRGGL
-462 VYRINDD
+462 VYRLTDD

-502 EIGAKAYLL
+502 EVGAKAYLL
-511 DNALMLNAAVFQID
+511 DDALMLNAAIFQID
-525 QEQPET
+525 QEQPQTDT
-531 NIDGDVVNKIEA
+531 NGDVINKIEA

-553 GQFTEQWDISVGY
+553 GQITAQWDVSVGY
-566 SYLDAENKETGKKP
+566 SYLDAEDKDTGKKP

-615 NDEAVALGDYTTVDL
+615 NNEAVALGDYTTVDL

-645 YNVLNEKYIL
+645 YNVFDEKYIL

>member
-1 MNIRLALSPL
+1 MNKLLTLTPL
-11 ALAIGGALT
+11 AVAIGSSLVAPS
-20 AVATVSNV
+20 AVAS
-28 MAAEEITV
+28 EETNSTSSAT
-36 DETLQVIGHQ
+36 ETIQVFGHQ

-70 AVSVVTKTEMED
+70 AVSVVTKTEMQD

-103 EGSRDQFVIRGFDAL
+103 EGSRDQFMIRGFDSL
-118 NDMYRDGM
+118 NDMYRDGL
-126 RDDGTLQSYRSLANI
+126 RDDGTLQSYRSLANV
-141 ERVEVVK
+141 ERVEIVK

-164 NLVTKRANGDNFT
+164 NLVTKRANGENFT
-177 HVNGSVGSNNLF
+177 HINGSVGSNNQY

-198 LSDKVSGRINVESR
+198 FSDKVNGRINLEYR
-212 QSDSYVDHVDSND
+212 QADSYVDHVDSND

-235 PADGHTIDLDV
+235 PAEGHTIDIDV

-268 VSESTFYGGTNDY
+268 LPVSTYFGGTNDY
-281 QESDSIRVGFNYE
+281 QESDSLRVAVDYE
-294 WLLNSEW
+294 WRLNDQW
-301 AWTNRAAYN
+301 VWNNRAAFN

-316 KGTRQDKMAV
+316 KGTRQGKV
-326 TGNEVKQTVNN
+326 TGNEVSQTVNN
-337 LGYDPRT
+337 FGYDPRT

-352 VWETGSNQMMIG
+352 VWETRDNQLMVG
-364 ADYNQVNIDLISA
+364 ADFNQIDIDLTLAS
-377 LVRDQDLPPKDI
+377 DKTLPPQNI
-389 YNPVAGPT
+389 YDPIVGPT
-397 PNPGFKPSRDNT
+397 PDPGFKPFRDNT
-409 TTTTGIYIQDV
+409 TTTTGLYVQDV
-420 YTFGDLSVIGNV
+420 YTWGDLSLIGNV

-443 AGSAKENLDD
+443 AGSDKEKLDD
-453 DKVSYRGGL
+453 DKVSYRAGL
-462 VYRINDD
+462 VYRINSDT
-469 MSVYASLA
+469 SVYASLA
-477 RSWQLPYSGIY
+477 RSWQLPYAGIY

-502 EIGAKAYLL
+502 EVGAKAYLL
-511 DNALMLNAAVFQID
+511 DNALMLNAALFQID
-525 QEQPET
+525 QEQPQT
-531 NIDGDVVNKIEA
+531 NVDGDVIDKIEV

-553 GQFTEQWDISVGY
+553 GQITKQWDISVGY
-566 SYLDAENKETGKKP
+566 SYLDAEDKATGKKP

-639 KVQANA
+639 KIQANA
-645 YNVLNEKYIL
+645 YNILDEKYIL
-655 GATNGTSGTNQ
+655 GATNGRSGLNQ

>member
-1 MNIRLALSPL
+1 MNKLLTLTPL
-11 ALAIGGALT
+11 AVAIGSSLVVPS
-20 AVATVSNV
+20 AVAS
-28 MAAEEITV
+28 EETNSTPSAT
-36 DETLQVIGHQ
+36 ETIQVYGHQ

-70 AVSVVTKTEMED
+70 AVSVVTKTEMQD

-103 EGSRDQFVIRGFDAL
+103 EGSRDQFMIRGFDSL

-126 RDDGTLQSYRSLANI
+126 RDDGTLQSYRSLANV
-141 ERVEVVK
+141 ERVEIVK

-177 HVNGSVGSNNLF
+177 HVKGSVGSNSQY

-198 LSDKVSGRINVESR
+198 FSDKVNGRINLEYR
-212 QSDSYVDHVDSND
+212 QADSYVDHVDSND

-235 PADGHTIDLDV
+235 PADGHTIDIDV

-268 VSESTFYGGTNDY
+268 LPVSTYFGGTNDY
-281 QESDSIRVGFNYE
+281 QESDSLRVAVDYE
-294 WLLNSEW
+294 WRLNDQW
-301 AWTNRAAYN
+301 VWNNRAAFN

-316 KGTRQDKMAV
+316 KGTRQGKV
-326 TGNEVKQTVNN
+326 TGNEVSQTVNN
-337 LGYDPRT
+337 FGYDPRT

-352 VWETGSNQMMIG
+352 IWETNDNQLMLG
-364 ADYNQVNIDLISA
+364 ADFNQIDIDLTLAS
-377 LVRDQDLPPKDI
+377 DKTLPPQNI
-389 YNPVAGPT
+389 YNPVVGPT
-397 PNPGFKPSRDNT
+397 PEPGFKPFRDNT
-409 TTTTGIYIQDV
+409 TTTTGVYVQDV
-420 YTFGDLSVIGNV
+420 YTWGDLSVIGNV

-437 ELEQQK
+437 DLEQQK
-443 AGSAKENLDD
+443 AGSGKEKLDD
-453 DKVSYRGGL
+453 DKVSYRAGL
-462 VYRINDD
+462 VYRINYDT
-469 MSVYASLA
+469 SVYASLA
-477 RSWQLPYSGIY
+477 RSWQLPYAGIY

-502 EIGAKAYLL
+502 EVGAKAYLL
-511 DNALMLNAAVFQID
+511 DNALMLNAALFQID
-525 QEQPET
+525 QEQPQT
-531 NIDGDVVNKIEA
+531 NVDGDVIDKIEV

-553 GQFTEQWDISVGY
+553 GQITKQWDISVGY
-566 SYLDAENKETGKKP
+566 SYLDAEDKATGKKP

-639 KVQANA
+639 KIQANA
-645 YNVLNEKYIL
+645 YNILDEKYIL
-655 GATNGTSGTNQ
+655 GATNGTSGLNQ

>member
-1 MNIRLALSPL
+1 MNKLLTLTPL
-11 ALAIGGALT
+11 AVAIGSSLVVPS
-20 AVATVSNV
+20 AVAS
-28 MAAEEITV
+28 EETNSTPSAT
-36 DETLQVIGHQ
+36 ETIQVYGHQ

-70 AVSVVTKTEMED
+70 AVSVVTKTEMQD

-103 EGSRDQFVIRGFDAL
+103 EGSRDQFMIRGFDSL

-126 RDDGTLQSYRSLANI
+126 RDDGTLQSYRSLVNV
-141 ERVEVVK
+141 ERVEIVK

-177 HVNGSVGSNNLF
+177 HVKGSVGSNSQY

-198 LSDKVSGRINVESR
+198 FSDKVNGRINLEYR
-212 QSDSYVDHVDSND
+212 QADSYVDHVDSND

-235 PADGHTIDLDV
+235 PADGHTIDIDV

-268 VSESTFYGGTNDY
+268 LPVSTYFGGTNDY
-281 QESDSIRVGFNYE
+281 QESDSLRVAVDYE
-294 WLLNSEW
+294 WRLNDQW
-301 AWTNRAAYN
+301 VWNNRAAFN

-316 KGTRQDKMAV
+316 KGTRQGKV
-326 TGNEVKQTVNN
+326 TGNEVSQTVNN
-337 LGYDPRT
+337 FGYDPRT

-352 VWETGSNQMMIG
+352 IWETNDNQLMLG
-364 ADYNQVNIDLISA
+364 ADFNQIDIDLTLAS
-377 LVRDQDLPPKDI
+377 DKTLPPQNI
-389 YNPVAGPT
+389 YNPVVGPT
-397 PNPGFKPSRDNT
+397 PDPGFKPFRDNT
-409 TTTTGIYIQDV
+409 TTTTGVYVQDV
-420 YTFGDLSVIGNV
+420 YTWGDLSVIGNV

-443 AGSAKENLDD
+443 AGSGKEKLDD
-453 DKVSYRGGL
+453 DKVSYRAGL
-462 VYRINDD
+462 VYRINYDT
-469 MSVYASLA
+469 SVYASLA
-477 RSWQLPYSGIY
+477 RSWQLPYAGIY

-502 EIGAKAYLL
+502 EVGAKAYLL
-511 DNALMLNAAVFQID
+511 DNALMLNAALFQID
-525 QEQPET
+525 QEQPQT
-531 NIDGDVVNKIEA
+531 NVDGDVIDKIEV

-553 GQFTEQWDISVGY
+553 GQITKQWDISVGY
-566 SYLDAENKETGKKP
+566 SYLDAEDKATGKKP

-639 KVQANA
+639 KIQANA
-645 YNVLNEKYIL
+645 YNILDEKYIL
-655 GATNGTSGTNQ
+655 GATNGTSGLNQ

>member
-1 MNIRLALSPL
+1 MNKLLTLTPL
-11 ALAIGGALT
+11 AVAIGSSLVVPS
-20 AVATVSNV
+20 AVAS
-28 MAAEEITV
+28 EETNSTPSAT
-36 DETLQVIGHQ
+36 ETIQVYGHQ

-70 AVSVVTKTEMED
+70 AVSVVTKTEMQD

-103 EGSRDQFVIRGFDAL
+103 EGSRDQFMIRGFDSL

-126 RDDGTLQSYRSLANI
+126 RDDGTLQSYRSLANV
-141 ERVEVVK
+141 ERVEIVK

-177 HVNGSVGSNNLF
+177 HVKGSVGSNSQY

-198 LSDKVSGRINVESR
+198 FSDKVNGRINLEYR
-212 QSDSYVDHVDSND
+212 QADSYVDHVDSND

-235 PADGHTIDLDV
+235 PADGHTIDIDV

-268 VSESTFYGGTNDY
+268 LPVSTYFGGTSDY
-281 QESDSIRVGFNYE
+281 QESDSLRVAVDYE
-294 WLLNSEW
+294 WRLNDQW
-301 AWTNRAAYN
+301 VWNNRAAFN

-316 KGTRQDKMAV
+316 KGTRQGKV
-326 TGNEVKQTVNN
+326 TGNEVSQTVNN
-337 LGYDPRT
+337 FGYDPRT

-352 VWETGSNQMMIG
+352 IWETNDNQLMLG
-364 ADYNQVNIDLISA
+364 ADFNQIDIDLTLAS
-377 LVRDQDLPPKDI
+377 DKTLPPQNI
-389 YNPVAGPT
+389 YNPVVGPT
-397 PNPGFKPSRDNT
+397 PDPGFKPFRDNT
-409 TTTTGIYIQDV
+409 TTTTGVYVQDV
-420 YTFGDLSVIGNV
+420 YTWGDLSVIGNV

-437 ELEQQK
+437 DLEQQK
-443 AGSAKENLDD
+443 AGAGKEKLDD
-453 DKVSYRGGL
+453 DKVSYRAGL
-462 VYRINDD
+462 VYRINYDT
-469 MSVYASLA
+469 SVYASLA
-477 RSWQLPYSGIY
+477 RSWQLPYAGIY

-502 EIGAKAYLL
+502 EVGAKAYLL
-511 DNALMLNAAVFQID
+511 DNALMLNAALFQID
-525 QEQPET
+525 QEQPQT
-531 NIDGDVVNKIEA
+531 NVDGDVIDKIEV

-553 GQFTEQWDISVGY
+553 GQITKQWDISVGY
-566 SYLDAENKETGKKP
+566 SYLDAEDKATGKKP

-639 KVQANA
+639 KIQANA
-645 YNVLNEKYIL
+645 YNILDEKYIL
-655 GATNGTSGTNQ
+655 GATNGTSGLNQ

>member
-1 MNIRLALSPL
+1 MNKLLTLTPL
-11 ALAIGGALT
+11 AVAIGSSLVVPS
-20 AVATVSNV
+20 AVAS
-28 MAAEEITV
+28 EETNSTPSAT
-36 DETLQVIGHQ
+36 ETIQVYGHQ

-70 AVSVVTKTEMED
+70 AVSVVTKTEMQD

-103 EGSRDQFVIRGFDAL
+103 EGSRDQFMIRGFDSL

-126 RDDGTLQSYRSLANI
+126 RDDGTLQSYRSLANV
-141 ERVEVVK
+141 ERVEIVK

-164 NLVTKRANGDNFT
+164 NLVTKRANGENFT
-177 HVNGSVGSNNLF
+177 HVKGSVGSNSQY

-198 LSDKVSGRINVESR
+198 FSDKVNGRINLEYR
-212 QSDSYVDHVDSND
+212 QADSYVDHVDSND

-235 PADGHTIDLDV
+235 PADGHTIDIDV

-268 VSESTFYGGTNDY
+268 LPVSTYFGGTNDY
-281 QESDSIRVGFNYE
+281 QESDSLRVAVDYE
-294 WLLNSEW
+294 WRLNDQW
-301 AWTNRAAYN
+301 VWNNRAAFN

-316 KGTRQDKMAV
+316 KGTRQGKV
-326 TGNEVKQTVNN
+326 TGNEVSQTVNN
-337 LGYDPRT
+337 FGYDPRT

-352 VWETGSNQMMIG
+352 IWETNDNQLMLG
-364 ADYNQVNIDLISA
+364 ADFNQIDIDLTLAS
-377 LVRDQDLPPKDI
+377 DKTLPPQNI
-389 YNPVAGPT
+389 YNPVVGPT
-397 PNPGFKPSRDNT
+397 PDPGFKPFRDNT
-409 TTTTGIYIQDV
+409 TTTTGVYVQDV
-420 YTFGDLSVIGNV
+420 YTWGDLSLIGNV

-443 AGSAKENLDD
+443 AGSGKEKLDD
-453 DKVSYRGGL
+453 DKVSYRAGL
-462 VYRINDD
+462 VYRINYDT
-469 MSVYASLA
+469 SVYASLA
-477 RSWQLPYSGIY
+477 RSWQLPYAGIY

-502 EIGAKAYLL
+502 EVGAKAYLL
-511 DNALMLNAAVFQID
+511 DNALMLNAALFQID
-525 QEQPET
+525 QEQPQT
-531 NIDGDVVNKIEA
+531 NVDGDVIDKIEV

-553 GQFTEQWDISVGY
+553 GQITKQWDISVGY
-566 SYLDAENKETGKKP
+566 SYLDAEDKATGKKP

-615 NDEAVALGDYTTVDL
+615 NDEAVSLGDYTTVDL

-639 KVQANA
+639 KIQANA
-645 YNVLNEKYIL
+645 YNILDEKYIL
-655 GATNGTSGTNQ
+655 GATNGTSGLNQ

>member
-1 MNIRLALSPL
+1 MNKLLTLTPL
-11 ALAIGGALT
+11 AVAIGSSLVVPS
-20 AVATVSNV
+20 AVAS
-28 MAAEEITV
+28 EETNSTPSV
-36 DETLQVIGHQ
+36 TETIQVYGHQ

-70 AVSVVTKTEMED
+70 AVSVVTKTEMQD

-103 EGSRDQFVIRGFDAL
+103 EGSRDQFMIRGFDSL

-126 RDDGTLQSYRSLANI
+126 RDDGTLQSYRSLANV
-141 ERVEVVK
+141 ERVEIVK
-148 GPAGA
+148 GSAGA

-164 NLVTKRANGDNFT
+164 NLVTKRANGENFT
-177 HVNGSVGSNNLF
+177 HVKGSVGSNSQY

-198 LSDKVSGRINVESR
+198 FSDKVNGRINLEYR
-212 QSDSYVDHVDSND
+212 QADSYVDHVDSND

-235 PADGHTIDLDV
+235 PADGHTIDIDV

-268 VSESTFYGGTNDY
+268 LPVSTYFGGTNDY
-281 QESDSIRVGFNYE
+281 QESDSLRVAVDYE
-294 WLLNSEW
+294 WRLNDQW
-301 AWTNRAAYN
+301 VWNNRAAFN

-316 KGTRQDKMAV
+316 KGTRQGKV
-326 TGNEVKQTVNN
+326 TGNEVSQTVNN
-337 LGYDPRT
+337 FGYDPRT

-352 VWETGSNQMMIG
+352 IWETNDNQLMLG
-364 ADYNQVNIDLISA
+364 ADFNQIDIDLTLAS
-377 LVRDQDLPPKDI
+377 DKTLPPQNI
-389 YNPVAGPT
+389 YNPVVSPT
-397 PNPGFKPSRDNT
+397 PDPGFKPFRNNT
-409 TTTTGIYIQDV
+409 TTTTGVYVQDV
-420 YTFGDLSVIGNV
+420 YTWGDLSVIGNV

-437 ELEQQK
+437 DLEQQK
-443 AGSAKENLDD
+443 AGAGKEKLDD
-453 DKVSYRGGL
+453 DKVSYRTGL
-462 VYRINDD
+462 VYRINYDT
-469 MSVYASLA
+469 SVYASLA
-477 RSWQLPYSGIY
+477 RSWQLPYAGIY

-502 EIGAKAYLL
+502 EVGAKAYLL
-511 DNALMLNAAVFQID
+511 DNALMLNAALFQID
-525 QEQPET
+525 QEQPQT
-531 NIDGDVVNKIEA
+531 NVDGDVIDKIEV

-553 GQFTEQWDISVGY
+553 GQITKQWDISVGY
-566 SYLDAENKETGKKP
+566 SYLDAEDKATGKKP

-639 KVQANA
+639 KIQANA
-645 YNVLNEKYIL
+645 YNILDEKYIL
-655 GATNGTSGTNQ
+655 GATNGTSGLNQ

>member
-1 MNIRLALSPL
+1 MNKLLTLTPL
-11 ALAIGGALT
+11 AVAIGSSLVVPS
-20 AVATVSNV
+20 AVAS
-28 MAAEEITV
+28 EETNSTPSAT
-36 DETLQVIGHQ
+36 ETIQVYGHQ

-70 AVSVVTKTEMED
+70 AVSVVTKTEMQD

-103 EGSRDQFVIRGFDAL
+103 EGSRDQFMIRGFDSL

-126 RDDGTLQSYRSLANI
+126 RDDGTLQSYRSLANV
-141 ERVEVVK
+141 ERVEIVK

-164 NLVTKRANGDNFT
+164 NLVTKRANGENFT
-177 HVNGSVGSNNLF
+177 HVKGSVGSNSQY
-189 VGQVDSSMA
+189 VGQVDSSIA
-198 LSDKVSGRINVESR
+198 FSDKVNGRINLEYR
-212 QSDSYVDHVDSND
+212 QADSYVDHVDSND

-235 PADGHTIDLDV
+235 PADGHTIDIDV

-268 VSESTFYGGTNDY
+268 LPVSTYFGGTNDY
-281 QESDSIRVGFNYE
+281 QESDSLRVAVDYE
-294 WLLNSEW
+294 WRLNDQW
-301 AWTNRAAYN
+301 VWNNRAAFN

-316 KGTRQDKMAV
+316 KGTRQGKV
-326 TGNEVKQTVNN
+326 TGNEVSQTVNN
-337 LGYDPRT
+337 FGYDPRT

-352 VWETGSNQMMIG
+352 IWETNDNQLMLG
-364 ADYNQVNIDLISA
+364 ADFNQIDIDLTLAS
-377 LVRDQDLPPKDI
+377 DKTLPPQNI
-389 YNPVAGPT
+389 YNPVVGPT
-397 PNPGFKPSRDNT
+397 PDPGFKPFRDNT
-409 TTTTGIYIQDV
+409 TTTTGVYVQDV
-420 YTFGDLSVIGNV
+420 YTWGDLSLIGNV

-443 AGSAKENLDD
+443 AGSGKEKLDD
-453 DKVSYRGGL
+453 DKVSYRAGL
-462 VYRINDD
+462 VYRINYDT
-469 MSVYASLA
+469 SVYASLA
-477 RSWQLPYSGIY
+477 RSWQLPYAGIY

-502 EIGAKAYLL
+502 EVGAKAYLL
-511 DNALMLNAAVFQID
+511 DNALMLNAALFQID
-525 QEQPET
+525 QEQPQT
-531 NIDGDVVNKIEA
+531 NVDGDVIDKIEV

-553 GQFTEQWDISVGY
+553 GQITKQWDISVGY
-566 SYLDAENKETGKKP
+566 SYLDAEDKATGKKP

-639 KVQANA
+639 KIQANA
-645 YNVLNEKYIL
+645 YNILDEKYIL
-655 GATNGTSGTNQ
+655 GATNGTSGLNQ

>member
-1 MNIRLALSPL
+1 MNKLLTLTPL
-11 ALAIGGALT
+11 AVAIGSSLVVPS
-20 AVATVSNV
+20 AVAS
-28 MAAEEITV
+28 EETNSTPSAT
-36 DETLQVIGHQ
+36 ETIQVYGHQ

-70 AVSVVTKTEMED
+70 AVSVVTKTEMQD

-103 EGSRDQFVIRGFDAL
+103 EGSRDQFMIRGFDSL

-126 RDDGTLQSYRSLANI
+126 RDDGTLQSYRSLANV
-141 ERVEVVK
+141 ERVEIVK

-177 HVNGSVGSNNLF
+177 HVKGSVGSNSQY

-198 LSDKVSGRINVESR
+198 FSDKVNGRINLEYR
-212 QSDSYVDHVDSND
+212 QADSYVDHVDSND

-235 PADGHTIDLDV
+235 PADGHTIDIDV

-268 VSESTFYGGTNDY
+268 LPVSTYFGGTNDY
-281 QESDSIRVGFNYE
+281 QQSDSLRVAVDYE
-294 WLLNSEW
+294 WRLNDQW
-301 AWTNRAAYN
+301 VWNNRAAFN

-316 KGTRQDKMAV
+316 KGTRQGKV
-326 TGNEVKQTVNN
+326 TGNEVSQTVNN
-337 LGYDPRT
+337 FGYDPRT

-352 VWETGSNQMMIG
+352 IWETNDNQLMLG
-364 ADYNQVNIDLISA
+364 ADFNQIDIDLTLAS
-377 LVRDQDLPPKDI
+377 DKTLPPQNI
-389 YNPVAGPT
+389 YNSVVGPT
-397 PNPGFKPSRDNT
+397 PDPGFKPFRDNT
-409 TTTTGIYIQDV
+409 TTTTGVYVQDV
-420 YTFGDLSVIGNV
+420 YTWGDLSVIGNV

-437 ELEQQK
+437 DLEQQK
-443 AGSAKENLDD
+443 AGAGKEKLDD
-453 DKVSYRGGL
+453 DKVSYRAGL
-462 VYRINDD
+462 VYRINYDT
-469 MSVYASLA
+469 SVYASLA
-477 RSWQLPYSGIY
+477 RSWQLPYAGIY

-502 EIGAKAYLL
+502 EVGAKAYLL
-511 DNALMLNAAVFQID
+511 DNALMLNAALFQID
-525 QEQPET
+525 QEQPQT
-531 NIDGDVVNKIEA
+531 NVDGDVIDKIEV

-553 GQFTEQWDISVGY
+553 GQITKQWDISVGY
-566 SYLDAENKETGKKP
+566 SYLDAEDKATGKKP

-639 KVQANA
+639 KIQANA
-645 YNVLNEKYIL
+645 YNILDEKYIL
-655 GATNGTSGTNQ
+655 GATNGTSGLNQ

>member
-281 QESDSIRVGFNYE
+281 QESDSIRVGVNYE

-316 KGTRQDKMAV
+316 KGTRQDKMTV

-352 VWETGSNQMMIG
+352 VWETDSNQMMIG
-364 ADYNQVNIDLISA
+364 ADYNQINIDLTLAS
-377 LVRDQDLPPKDI
+377 DETLPPKDI

-397 PNPGFKPSRDNT
+397 PDPGFKPFRDNT
-409 TTTTGIYIQDV
+409 TTTTGVYIQDV

-462 VYRINDD
+462 VYRINND

-488 INPKLAEFFHTDLK
+488 INPKLAKFFHTDLK

>member
-1 MNIRLALSPL
+1 MNKLLTLTPL
-11 ALAIGGALT
+11 AVAIGSSLVVPS
-20 AVATVSNV
+20 AVAS
-28 MAAEEITV
+28 EETNSTSSAT
-36 DETLQVIGHQ
+36 ETIQVYGHQ

-70 AVSVVTKTEMED
+70 AVSVVTKTEMQD

-103 EGSRDQFVIRGFDAL
+103 EGSRDQFMIRGFDSL

-126 RDDGTLQSYRSLANI
+126 RDDGTLQSYRSLANV
-141 ERVEVVK
+141 ERVEIVK

-177 HVNGSVGSNNLF
+177 HVKGSVGSNSQY
-189 VGQVDSSMA
+189 VGQVDSSTA
-198 LSDKVSGRINVESR
+198 FSDKVNGRINLEYR
-212 QSDSYVDHVDSND
+212 QADSYVDHVDSND

-235 PADGHTIDLDV
+235 PADGHTIDIDV

-268 VSESTFYGGTNDY
+268 LPVSTYFGGTNDY
-281 QESDSIRVGFNYE
+281 QESDSLRVAVDYE
-294 WLLNSEW
+294 WRLNDQW
-301 AWTNRAAYN
+301 VWNNRAAFN

-316 KGTRQDKMAV
+316 KGTRQGKV
-326 TGNEVKQTVNN
+326 TGNEVSQTVNN
-337 LGYDPRT
+337 FGYDPRT

-352 VWETGSNQMMIG
+352 IWETNDNQLMLG
-364 ADYNQVNIDLISA
+364 ADFNQIDIDLTLAS
-377 LVRDQDLPPKDI
+377 DKTLPPQNI
-389 YNPVAGPT
+389 YNPVVGPT
-397 PNPGFKPSRDNT
+397 PDPGFKPFRDNT
-409 TTTTGIYIQDV
+409 TTTTGVYVQDV
-420 YTFGDLSVIGNV
+420 YTWGDLSLIGNV

-443 AGSAKENLDD
+443 AGSGKEKLDD
-453 DKVSYRGGL
+453 DKVSYRAGL
-462 VYRINDD
+462 VYRINYDT
-469 MSVYASLA
+469 SVYASLA
-477 RSWQLPYSGIY
+477 RSWQLPYAGIY

-502 EIGAKAYLL
+502 EVGAKAYLL
-511 DNALMLNAAVFQID
+511 DNALMLNAALFQID
-525 QEQPET
+525 QEQPQT
-531 NIDGDVVNKIEA
+531 NVDGDVIDKIEV

-553 GQFTEQWDISVGY
+553 GQITKQWDISVGY
-566 SYLDAENKETGKKP
+566 SYLDAEDKATGKKP

-639 KVQANA
+639 KIQANA
-645 YNVLNEKYIL
+645 YNILDEKYIL
-655 GATNGTSGTNQ
+655 GATNGTSGLNQ

>member
-1 MNIRLALSPL
+1 MNKLLTLTPL
-11 ALAIGGALT
+11 AVAIGSSLVVPS
-20 AVATVSNV
+20 AVAS
-28 MAAEEITV
+28 EETNSTPSAT
-36 DETLQVIGHQ
+36 ETIQVYGHQ

-70 AVSVVTKTEMED
+70 AVSVVTKTEMQD

-103 EGSRDQFVIRGFDAL
+103 EGSRDQFMIRGFDSL

-126 RDDGTLQSYRSLANI
+126 RDDGTLQSYRSLANV
-141 ERVEVVK
+141 ERVEIVK
-148 GPAGA
+148 GSAGA

-164 NLVTKRANGDNFT
+164 NLVTKRANGENFT
-177 HVNGSVGSNNLF
+177 HVKGSVGSNSQY

-198 LSDKVSGRINVESR
+198 FSDKVNGRINLEYR
-212 QSDSYVDHVDSND
+212 QADSYVDHVDSND

-235 PADGHTIDLDV
+235 PADGHTIDIDV

-268 VSESTFYGGTNDY
+268 LPVSTYFGGTNDY
-281 QESDSIRVGFNYE
+281 QESDSLRVAVDYE
-294 WLLNSEW
+294 WRLNDQW
-301 AWTNRAAYN
+301 VWNNRAAFN

-316 KGTRQDKMAV
+316 KGTRQGKV
-326 TGNEVKQTVNN
+326 TGNEVSQTVNN
-337 LGYDPRT
+337 FGYDPRT

-352 VWETGSNQMMIG
+352 IWETNDNQLMLG
-364 ADYNQVNIDLISA
+364 ADFNQIDIDLTLAS
-377 LVRDQDLPPKDI
+377 DKTLPPQNI
-389 YNPVAGPT
+389 YNPVVGPT
-397 PNPGFKPSRDNT
+397 PDPGFKPFRDNT
-409 TTTTGIYIQDV
+409 TTTTGVYVQDV
-420 YTFGDLSVIGNV
+420 YTWGDLSVIGNV

-437 ELEQQK
+437 DLEQQK
-443 AGSAKENLDD
+443 AGAGKEKLDD
-453 DKVSYRGGL
+453 DKVSYRAGL
-462 VYRINDD
+462 VYRINYDT
-469 MSVYASLA
+469 SVYASLA
-477 RSWQLPYSGIY
+477 RSWQLPYAGIY

-502 EIGAKAYLL
+502 EVGAKAYLL
-511 DNALMLNAAVFQID
+511 DNALMLNAALFQID
-525 QEQPET
+525 QEQPQT
-531 NIDGDVVNKIEA
+531 NVDGDVIDKIEV

-553 GQFTEQWDISVGY
+553 GQITKQWDISVGY
-566 SYLDAENKETGKKP
+566 SYLDAEDKATGKKP

-639 KVQANA
+639 KIQANA
-645 YNVLNEKYIL
+645 YNILDEKYIL
-655 GATNGTSGTNQ
+655 GATNGTSGLNQ

>member
-1 MNIRLALSPL
+1 MNKLLTLTPL
-11 ALAIGGALT
+11 AVAIGSSLVVPS
-20 AVATVSNV
+20 AVAS
-28 MAAEEITV
+28 EETNSTPSAT
-36 DETLQVIGHQ
+36 ETIQVYGHQ

-70 AVSVVTKTEMED
+70 AVSVVTKTEMQD

-103 EGSRDQFVIRGFDAL
+103 EGSRDQFMIRGFDSL

-126 RDDGTLQSYRSLANI
+126 RDDGTLQSYRSLANV
-141 ERVEVVK
+141 ERVEIVK

-164 NLVTKRANGDNFT
+164 NLVTKRANGENFT
-177 HVNGSVGSNNLF
+177 HVKGSVGSNSQY

-198 LSDKVSGRINVESR
+198 FSDKVNGRINLEYR
-212 QSDSYVDHVDSND
+212 QADSYVDHVDSND

-235 PADGHTIDLDV
+235 PADGHTIDIDV

-268 VSESTFYGGTNDY
+268 LPVSTYFGSTNDY
-281 QESDSIRVGFNYE
+281 QESDSLRVAVDYE
-294 WLLNSEW
+294 WRLSDQWVWN
-301 AWTNRAAYN
+301 NRAAFN

-316 KGTRQDKMAV
+316 KGTRQGKV
-326 TGNEVKQTVNN
+326 TGNEVSQTVNN
-337 LGYDPRT
+337 FGYDPRT

-352 VWETGSNQMMIG
+352 IWETNDNQLMLG
-364 ADYNQVNIDLISA
+364 ADFNQIDIDLTLAS
-377 LVRDQDLPPKDI
+377 DKTLPPQNI
-389 YNPVAGPT
+389 YNPVVGPT
-397 PNPGFKPSRDNT
+397 PDPGFKPFRDNT
-409 TTTTGIYIQDV
+409 TITTGVYVQDV
-420 YTFGDLSVIGNV
+420 YTWGDLSVIGNV

-437 ELEQQK
+437 DLEQQK
-443 AGSAKENLDD
+443 AGAGKEKLDD
-453 DKVSYRGGL
+453 DKVSYRAGL
-462 VYRINDD
+462 VYRINYDT
-469 MSVYASLA
+469 SVYASLA
-477 RSWQLPYSGIY
+477 RSWQLPYAGIY

-502 EIGAKAYLL
+502 EVGAKAYLL
-511 DNALMLNAAVFQID
+511 DNALMLNAALFQID
-525 QEQPET
+525 QEQPQT
-531 NIDGDVVNKIEA
+531 NVDGDVIDKIEV

-553 GQFTEQWDISVGY
+553 GQITKQWDISVGY
-566 SYLDAENKETGKKP
+566 SYLDAEDKATGKKP

-639 KVQANA
+639 KIQANA
-645 YNVLNEKYIL
+645 YNILDEKYIL
-655 GATNGTSGTNQ
+655 GATNGTSGLNQ

>member
-1 MNIRLALSPL
+1 MNKLLTLTPL
-11 ALAIGGALT
+11 AVAIGSSLVVPS
-20 AVATVSNV
+20 AVAS
-28 MAAEEITV
+28 EETNSTPSAI
-36 DETLQVIGHQ
+36 ETIQVYGHQ

-70 AVSVVTKTEMED
+70 AVSVVTTTEMQD

-103 EGSRDQFVIRGFDAL
+103 EGSRDQFMIRGFDSL

-126 RDDGTLQSYRSLANI
+126 RDDGTLQSYRSLANV
-141 ERVEVVK
+141 ERVEIVK

-177 HVNGSVGSNNLF
+177 HVKGSVGSNSQY

-198 LSDKVSGRINVESR
+198 FSDKVNGRINLEYR
-212 QSDSYVDHVDSND
+212 QADSYVDHVDSND

-235 PADGHTIDLDV
+235 PADGHTIDIDV

-268 VSESTFYGGTNDY
+268 LPVSTYFGGTNDY
-281 QESDSIRVGFNYE
+281 QESDSLRVAVDYE
-294 WLLNSEW
+294 WRLNDQW
-301 AWTNRAAYN
+301 VWNNRAAFN

-316 KGTRQDKMAV
+316 KGTRQGKV
-326 TGNEVKQTVNN
+326 TGNEVSQTVNN
-337 LGYDPRT
+337 FGYDPRT

-352 VWETGSNQMMIG
+352 IWETNDNQLMLG
-364 ADYNQVNIDLISA
+364 ADFNQIDIDLTLAS
-377 LVRDQDLPPKDI
+377 DKTLPPQNI
-389 YNPVAGPT
+389 YNPVVGPT
-397 PNPGFKPSRDNT
+397 PDPGFKPFRDNT
-409 TTTTGIYIQDV
+409 TTTTGVYVQDV
-420 YTFGDLSVIGNV
+420 YTWGDLSVIGNV

-443 AGSAKENLDD
+443 AGSGKEKLDD
-453 DKVSYRGGL
+453 DKVSYRAGL
-462 VYRINDD
+462 VYRINYDT
-469 MSVYASLA
+469 SVYASLA
-477 RSWQLPYSGIY
+477 RSWQLPYAGIY

-502 EIGAKAYLL
+502 EVGAKAYLL
-511 DNALMLNAAVFQID
+511 DNALMLNAALFQID
-525 QEQPET
+525 QEQPQT
-531 NIDGDVVNKIEA
+531 NVDGDVIDKIEV

-553 GQFTEQWDISVGY
+553 GQITKQWDISVGY
-566 SYLDAENKETGKKP
+566 SYLDAEDKATGKKP

-639 KVQANA
+639 KIQANA
-645 YNVLNEKYIL
+645 YNILDEKYIL
-655 GATNGTSGTNQ
+655 GATNGTSGLNQ

>member
-1 MNIRLALSPL
+1 MNKLLTLTPL
-11 ALAIGGALT
+11 AVAIGSSLVVPS
-20 AVATVSNV
+20 AVAS
-28 MAAEEITV
+28 EETNSTPSAT
-36 DETLQVIGHQ
+36 ETIQVYGHQ

-70 AVSVVTKTEMED
+70 AVSVVTKTEMQD

-103 EGSRDQFVIRGFDAL
+103 EGSRDQFMIRGFDSL

-126 RDDGTLQSYRSLANI
+126 RDDGTLQSYRSLANV
-141 ERVEVVK
+141 ERVEIVK

-177 HVNGSVGSNNLF
+177 HVKGSVGSNSQY

-198 LSDKVSGRINVESR
+198 FSDKVNGRINLEYR
-212 QSDSYVDHVDSND
+212 QADSYVDHVDSND

-235 PADGHTIDLDV
+235 PADGHTIDIDV

-268 VSESTFYGGTNDY
+268 LPVSTYFGGTNDY
-281 QESDSIRVGFNYE
+281 QESDSLRVAVDYE
-294 WLLNSEW
+294 WRLSDQWVWN
-301 AWTNRAAYN
+301 NRAAFN

-316 KGTRQDKMAV
+316 KGTRQGKV
-326 TGNEVKQTVNN
+326 TGNEVSQTVNN
-337 LGYDPRT
+337 FGYDPRT

-352 VWETGSNQMMIG
+352 IWETNDNQLMLG
-364 ADYNQVNIDLISA
+364 ADFNQIDIDLTLAS
-377 LVRDQDLPPKDI
+377 DKTLPPQNI
-389 YNPVAGPT
+389 YNPVVGPT
-397 PNPGFKPSRDNT
+397 PDPGFKPFRDNT
-409 TTTTGIYIQDV
+409 TTTTGVYVQDV
-420 YTFGDLSVIGNV
+420 YTWGDLSVIGNV

-437 ELEQQK
+437 DLEQQK
-443 AGSAKENLDD
+443 AGAGKEKLDD
-453 DKVSYRGGL
+453 DKVSYRTGL
-462 VYRINDD
+462 VYRINYDT
-469 MSVYASLA
+469 SVYASLA
-477 RSWQLPYSGIY
+477 RSWQLPYAGIY

-502 EIGAKAYLL
+502 EVGAKAYLL
-511 DNALMLNAAVFQID
+511 DNALMLNAALFQID
-525 QEQPET
+525 QEQPQT
-531 NIDGDVVNKIEA
+531 NVDGDVIDKIEV

-553 GQFTEQWDISVGY
+553 GQITKQWDISVGY
-566 SYLDAENKETGKKP
+566 SYLDAEDKATGKKP

-639 KVQANA
+639 KIQANA
-645 YNVLNEKYIL
+645 YNILDEKYIL
-655 GATNGTSGTNQ
+655 GATNGTSGLNQ

>member
-1 MNIRLALSPL
+1 MNKLLSLTPL
-11 ALAIGGALT
+11 AVAIGSSLVVPS
-20 AVATVSNV
+20 AVAS
-28 MAAEEITV
+28 EETNSTPSATDII
-36 DETLQVIGHQ
+36 QVYGHQ

-70 AVSVVTKTEMED
+70 AVSVVTKTEMQD

-103 EGSRDQFVIRGFDAL
+103 EGSRDQFMIRGFDSL

-126 RDDGTLQSYRSLANI
+126 RDDGTLQSYRSLANV
-141 ERVEVVK
+141 ERVEIVK

-164 NLVTKRANGDNFT
+164 NLVTKRANGENFT
-177 HVNGSVGSNNLF
+177 HVKGSVGSNSQY

-198 LSDKVSGRINVESR
+198 FSDKVNGRINLEYR
-212 QSDSYVDHVDSND
+212 QADSYVDHVDSND

-235 PADGHTIDLDV
+235 PADGHTIDIDV

-268 VSESTFYGGTNDY
+268 LPVSTYFGGTNDY
-281 QESDSIRVGFNYE
+281 QESDSLRVAVDYE
-294 WLLNSEW
+294 WRLNDQW
-301 AWTNRAAYN
+301 VWNNRAAFN

-316 KGTRQDKMAV
+316 KGTRQGKV
-326 TGNEVKQTVNN
+326 TGNEVSQTVNN
-337 LGYDPRT
+337 FGYDPRT

-352 VWETGSNQMMIG
+352 IWETNDNQLMLG
-364 ADYNQVNIDLISA
+364 ADFNQIDIDLTLAS
-377 LVRDQDLPPKDI
+377 DKTLPPQNI
-389 YNPVAGPT
+389 YNPVVGPT
-397 PNPGFKPSRDNT
+397 PDPGFKPFRDNT
-409 TTTTGIYIQDV
+409 TTTTGVYVQDV
-420 YTFGDLSVIGNV
+420 YTWGDLSVIGNV

-437 ELEQQK
+437 DLEQQK
-443 AGSAKENLDD
+443 AGAGKEKLDD
-453 DKVSYRGGL
+453 DKVSYRTGL
-462 VYRINDD
+462 VYRINYDT
-469 MSVYASLA
+469 SVYASLA
-477 RSWQLPYSGIY
+477 RSWQLPYAGIY

-502 EIGAKAYLL
+502 EVGAKAYLL
-511 DNALMLNAAVFQID
+511 DNALMLNAALFQID
-525 QEQPET
+525 QEQPQT
-531 NIDGDVVNKIEA
+531 NVDGDVIDKIEV

-553 GQFTEQWDISVGY
+553 GQITKQWDISVGY
-566 SYLDAENKETGKKP
+566 SYLDAEDKATGKKP

-639 KVQANA
+639 KIQANA
-645 YNVLNEKYIL
+645 YNILDEKYIL
-655 GATNGTSGTNQ
+655 GATNGTSGLNQ

>member
-1 MNIRLALSPL
+1 MNKLLTLTPL
-11 ALAIGGALT
+11 AVAIGSSLVAPS
-20 AVATVSNV
+20 AVAS
-28 MAAEEITV
+28 EETNSTSSAT
-36 DETLQVIGHQ
+36 ETIQVFGHQ

-70 AVSVVTKTEMED
+70 AVSVVTKTEMQD

-103 EGSRDQFVIRGFDAL
+103 EGSRDQFMIRGFDSL
-118 NDMYRDGM
+118 NDMYRDGL
-126 RDDGTLQSYRSLANI
+126 RDDGTLQSYRSLANV
-141 ERVEVVK
+141 ERVEIVK

-164 NLVTKRANGDNFT
+164 NLVTKRANGENFT
-177 HVNGSVGSNNLF
+177 HVNGSVGSNNQY

-198 LSDKVSGRINVESR
+198 FTDKVNGRINLEYR
-212 QSDSYVDHVDSND
+212 QADSYVDHVDSNY

-235 PADGHTIDLDV
+235 PADGHTIDIDV

-268 VSESTFYGGTNDY
+268 LPVSTYFGGTNDY
-281 QESDSIRVGFNYE
+281 QESDSLRIAVDYE
-294 WLLNSEW
+294 WRLNDQW
-301 AWTNRAAYN
+301 VWNNRAAFN

-316 KGTRQDKMAV
+316 KGTRQGKV
-326 TGNEVKQTVNN
+326 TGNEVSQTVNN
-337 LGYDPRT
+337 FGYDPRT

-352 VWETGSNQMMIG
+352 VWETRDNQLMVG
-364 ADYNQVNIDLISA
+364 ADFNQIDIDLTLAS
-377 LVRDQDLPPKDI
+377 DKTLPPQNI
-389 YNPVAGPT
+389 YDPVVGPT
-397 PNPGFKPSRDNT
+397 PDPGFKPFRDNT
-409 TTTTGIYIQDV
+409 TTTTGLYVQDV
-420 YTFGDLSVIGNV
+420 YTWGDLSLIGNV

-443 AGSAKENLDD
+443 AGSDKEKLDD
-453 DKVSYRGGL
+453 DKVSYRAGL
-462 VYRINDD
+462 VYRINYDT
-469 MSVYASLA
+469 SVYASLA
-477 RSWQLPYSGIY
+477 RSWQLPYAGIY

-502 EIGAKAYLL
+502 EVGAKAYLL
-511 DNALMLNAAVFQID
+511 DNALMLNAALFQID
-525 QEQPET
+525 QEQPQT
-531 NIDGDVVNKIEA
+531 NVDGDVIDKIEV

-553 GQFTEQWDISVGY
+553 GQITKQWDISVGY
-566 SYLDAENKETGKKP
+566 SYLDAEDKATGKKP

-639 KVQANA
+639 KIQANA
-645 YNVLNEKYIL
+645 YNILDEKYIL
-655 GATNGTSGTNQ
+655 GATNGTSGLNQ

>member
-20 AVATVSNV
+20 AVSIVPNV
-28 MAAEEITV
+28 MAAEGVAV

-70 AVSVVTKTEMED
+70 AVSVVTKTEMQD

-198 LSDKVSGRINVESR
+198 FSDKVSGRINVESR

-281 QESDSIRVGFNYE
+281 QESDSIRVGVNYE

-316 KGTRQDKMAV
+316 KGTRQGTV
-326 TGNEVKQTVNN
+326 TGNEVSQTVNN
-337 LGYDPRT
+337 FGYDPRT

-352 VWETGSNQMMIG
+352 VWETDSNQMMIG
-364 ADYNQVNIDLISA
+364 ADFNQINIDLTLAS
-377 LVRDQDLPPKDI
+377 DKTLPSKDI

-397 PNPGFKPSRDNT
+397 PDPGFKPFRDNT
-409 TTTTGIYIQDV
+409 TTTTGVYIQDV

-462 VYRINDD
+462 VYRINND

-502 EIGAKAYLL
+502 EVGAKAYLL

-655 GATNGTSGTNQ
+655 GATNGTSGINQ

>member
-1 MNIRLALSPL
+1 MNKLLTLTPL
-11 ALAIGGALT
+11 AVAIGSSLVVPS
-20 AVATVSNV
+20 AVAS
-28 MAAEEITV
+28 EETNSTPSAT
-36 DETLQVIGHQ
+36 ETIQVYGHQ

-70 AVSVVTKTEMED
+70 AVSVVTKTEMQD

-103 EGSRDQFVIRGFDAL
+103 EGSRDQFMIRGFDSL

-126 RDDGTLQSYRSLANI
+126 RDDGTLQSYRSLANV
-141 ERVEVVK
+141 ERVEIVK

-164 NLVTKRANGDNFT
+164 NLVTKRANGENFT
-177 HVNGSVGSNNLF
+177 HVKGSVGSNSQY

-198 LSDKVSGRINVESR
+198 FSDKVNGRINLEYR
-212 QSDSYVDHVDSND
+212 QADSYVDHVDSND

-235 PADGHTIDLDV
+235 PADGHTIDIDV

-268 VSESTFYGGTNDY
+268 LPVSTYFGGTNDY
-281 QESDSIRVGFNYE
+281 QESDSLRVAVDYE
-294 WLLNSEW
+294 WRLNDQW
-301 AWTNRAAYN
+301 VWNNRAAFN

-316 KGTRQDKMAV
+316 KGTRQGKV
-326 TGNEVKQTVNN
+326 TGNEVSQTVNN
-337 LGYDPRT
+337 FGYDPRT

-352 VWETGSNQMMIG
+352 TWETNDNQLMLG
-364 ADYNQVNIDLISA
+364 ADFNQIDIDLTLAS
-377 LVRDQDLPPKDI
+377 DKTLPPQNI
-389 YNPVAGPT
+389 YNPVVGPT
-397 PNPGFKPSRDNT
+397 PDPGFKPFRDNT
-409 TTTTGIYIQDV
+409 TTTTGVYVQDV
-420 YTFGDLSVIGNV
+420 YTWGDLSVIGNV

-443 AGSAKENLDD
+443 AGSGKEKLDD
-453 DKVSYRGGL
+453 DKVSYRAGL
-462 VYRINDD
+462 VYRINYDT
-469 MSVYASLA
+469 SVYASLA
-477 RSWQLPYSGIY
+477 RSWQLPYAGIY

-502 EIGAKAYLL
+502 EVGAKAYLL
-511 DNALMLNAAVFQID
+511 DNALMLNAALFQID
-525 QEQPET
+525 QEQPQT
-531 NIDGDVVNKIEA
+531 NVDGDVIDKIEV

-553 GQFTEQWDISVGY
+553 GQITKQWDISVGY
-566 SYLDAENKETGKKP
+566 SYLDAEDKATGKKP

-639 KVQANA
+639 KIQANA
-645 YNVLNEKYIL
+645 YNILDEKYIL
-655 GATNGTSGTNQ
+655 GATNGTSGLNQ

>member
-1 MNIRLALSPL
+1 MNKLLTLTPL
-11 ALAIGGALT
+11 AVAIGSSLVVPS
-20 AVATVSNV
+20 AVAS
-28 MAAEEITV
+28 EETNSTPSAT
-36 DETLQVIGHQ
+36 ETIQVYGHQ

-70 AVSVVTKTEMED
+70 AVSVVTKTEMQD

-103 EGSRDQFVIRGFDAL
+103 EGSRDQFMIRGFDSL

-126 RDDGTLQSYRSLANI
+126 RDDGTLQSYRSLANV
-141 ERVEVVK
+141 ERVEIVK
-148 GPAGA
+148 GPTGA

-177 HVNGSVGSNNLF
+177 HVKGSVGSNSQY

-198 LSDKVSGRINVESR
+198 FSDKVNGRINLEYR
-212 QSDSYVDHVDSND
+212 QADSYVDHVDSND

-235 PADGHTIDLDV
+235 PADGHTIDIDV

-268 VSESTFYGGTNDY
+268 LPVSTYFGGTNDY
-281 QESDSIRVGFNYE
+281 QESDSLRVAVDYE
-294 WLLNSEW
+294 WRLSDQWVWN
-301 AWTNRAAYN
+301 NRAAFN

-316 KGTRQDKMAV
+316 KGTRQGKV
-326 TGNEVKQTVNN
+326 TGNEVSQTVNN
-337 LGYDPRT
+337 FGYDPRT

-352 VWETGSNQMMIG
+352 IWETNDNQLMLG
-364 ADYNQVNIDLISA
+364 ADFNQIDIDLTLAS
-377 LVRDQDLPPKDI
+377 DKTLPPQNI
-389 YNPVAGPT
+389 YNPVVGPT
-397 PNPGFKPSRDNT
+397 PDPGFKPFRDNT
-409 TTTTGIYIQDV
+409 TTTTGVYVQDV
-420 YTFGDLSVIGNV
+420 YTWGDLSVIGNV

-437 ELEQQK
+437 ELGQQK
-443 AGSAKENLDD
+443 AGAGKEKLDD
-453 DKVSYRGGL
+453 DKVSYRAGL
-462 VYRINDD
+462 VYRINYDT
-469 MSVYASLA
+469 SVYASLA
-477 RSWQLPYSGIY
+477 RSWQLPYAGIY

-502 EIGAKAYLL
+502 EVGAKAYLL
-511 DNALMLNAAVFQID
+511 DNALMLNAALFQID
-525 QEQPET
+525 QEQPQT
-531 NIDGDVVNKIEA
+531 NVDGDVIDKIEV
-543 RHQGIELEAR
+543 RHQGIELEVR
-553 GQFTEQWDISVGY
+553 GQITKQWDISVGY
-566 SYLDAENKETGKKP
+566 SYLDAEDKATGKKP

-639 KVQANA
+639 KIQANA
-645 YNVLNEKYIL
+645 YNILDEKYIL
-655 GATNGTSGTNQ
+655 GATSGTSGLNQ

>member
-1 MNIRLALSPL
+1 MNMRLTLSPL
-11 ALAIGGALT
+11 ALAIGGALAAVAGVST
-20 AVATVSNV
+20 AVA
-28 MAAEEITV
+28 EEQATV
-36 DETLQVIGHQ
+36 DETVQIIGHQ

-118 NDMYRDGM
+118 NDIYRDGM
-126 RDDGTLQSYRSLANI
+126 RDDGTMQSYRSLANV

-177 HVNGSVGSNNLF
+177 NVNGSVGSNNLF

-198 LSDKVSGRINVESR
+198 FTDKVSGRINVESR

-225 FFIAPTIRVL
+225 FFIAPTIRVM
-235 PADGHTIDLDV
+235 PSDGHIIDLDV

-281 QESDSIRVGFNYE
+281 QESDSIRVGVNYE

-316 KGTRQDKMAV
+316 KGTRQGTV
-326 TGNEVKQTVNN
+326 TGNGVSQSVNN

-352 VWETGSNQMMIG
+352 VWETDSNQMMIG
-364 ADYNQVNIDLISA
+364 ADYNQINIDLMLA
-377 LVRDQDLPPKDI
+377 RDETLPPKDI

-397 PNPGFKPSRDNT
+397 PDPGFKPSRDNT
-409 TTTTGIYIQDV
+409 TTTTGVYIQDV

-462 VYRINDD
+462 VYRINND

>member
-28 MAAEEITV
+28 MAAEEVTV

-225 FFIAPTIRVL
+225 FFIAPTIRIL
-235 PADGHTIDLDV
+235 PAEGHTIDLDV

-281 QESDSIRVGFNYE
+281 QESDSIRVGVNYE

-645 YNVLNEKYIL
+645 YNVLNEEYIL